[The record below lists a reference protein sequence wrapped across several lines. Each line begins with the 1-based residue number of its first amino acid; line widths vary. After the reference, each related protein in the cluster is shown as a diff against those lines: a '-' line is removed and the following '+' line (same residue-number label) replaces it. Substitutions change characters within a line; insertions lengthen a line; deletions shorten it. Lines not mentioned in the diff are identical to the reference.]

1 MDQKDFSKITAANND
16 HSRAGNDPTCVFE
29 NSCVVCQALHG
40 PHTNMATIYLKAE
53 CHLCAFVSQGVY
65 CESVHWEEVIFYKW

>member
-1 MDQKDFSKITAANND
+1 MDQKDFSKITPANND
-16 HSRAGNDPTCVFE
+16 HSRAGNGPTCVFE

-40 PHTNMATIYLKAE
+40 PHTNTATITLRQ